1 MFLKEIKIWNFR
13 KFGELQ
19 DGKPGL
25 DLQFHKNFN
34 LLIGENDSG
43 KSAII
48 DAIHLTLG
56 TVSSESMKIT
66 EEDFYVDTSGISSNE
81 IKIECIFSELSQ
93 QEAGIFL
100 EWLSF
105 DEEDNYELIVRLT
118 AKKIES
124 KITGDRIEK
133 VVKAGPVDADNRLEG
148 LVQEL
153 LKATYL
159 KPLRDAKNELKPGF
173 RSRLAQILKSYS
185 AFKVTTEENHQL
197 EEIVKDTNKK
207 IEEFFEKPIDEKTII
222 GEVSKY
228 LEEFF
233 HTPKEGQSTYKPKFE
248 VTPAKLNDIL
258 RKLSLELDDKVS
270 GLGSLNLLFIAA
282 EMLLLNDDDTLGA
295 NLTLIEEIEA
305 HLHPQAQLRLIKYLQ
320 KNLEASNSET
330 VNNGQFILST
340 HSTTLA
346 ASTSLEHI
354 ILIHDNKAYPMG
366 SDYTNLA
373 EEDYKF
379 LERFL
384 DATKANLFFAK
395 GVIFVEGD
403 AENLLLPT
411 LAELVD
417 RPLHKYGVSIVN
429 IGNTAF
435 KRYAKIFSRSKG
447 WLAKGNSPLKLPVS
461 VVTDVD
467 VRPFE
472 FYKDKKME
480 NTTLLVIQDEDKL
493 KEIISLSI
501 EPNSIEIKELQELI
515 GQIFNSFTDFTTK
528 MDQYALEFDKD
539 KKDEIIKVLS
549 TSINKELITTLKKN
563 KKKQIK
569 LEFESFKP
577 NLEIFVAPN
586 WTLEYEL
593 SLSSL
598 SKDLAEVI
606 HSIRYK
612 NPYTNT
618 NKKKLEIIIENLAKS
633 DQLEKVAYE
642 IYKPL
647 NDKIVSKAIVAQAL
661 AKKIE
666 NSTLE
671 LKNALSK
678 DPYLDYLIKAIYHV
692 TEPMKG
698 DKRIGEV
705 VRKPIVREKSN
716 S

>member
-1 MFLKEIKIWNFR
+1 MFLKKIKIWNFR
-13 KFGELQ
+13 KFGESKE
-19 DGKPGL
+19 GKPGL
-25 DLQFHKNFN
+25 ELQFHKNFN

-56 TVSSESMKIT
+56 TVSSESLKIT
-66 EEDFYVDTSGISSNE
+66 EDDFYVNTSGISSDE
-81 IKIECIFSELSQ
+81 MKIECIFAELSE
-93 QEAGIFL
+93 QEAGLFL

-118 AKKIES
+118 AKKVES
-124 KITGDRIEK
+124 KITGDRIER
-133 VVKAGPVDADNRLEG
+133 VIKAGPADADNRLEG

-233 HTPKEGQSTYKPKFE
+233 HIPKEGQSTYRPKFE

-282 EMLLLNDDDTLGA
+282 EMLLLNDNGSIGA

-320 KNLEASNSET
+320 KNLEASDLVT

-346 ASTSLEHI
+346 ASTSLEHV

-411 LAELVD
+411 LAELID

-435 KRYAKIFSRSKG
+435 KRYAKIFSRSKK
-447 WLAKGNSPLKLPVS
+447 WLAKGYSPLKLPVS
-461 VVTDVD
+461 IVTDVD
-467 VRPFE
+467 VRPLE
-472 FYKDKKME
+472 FYVDKNKE
-480 NTTLLVIQDEDKL
+480 NTKLLVIQDKEKL
-493 KEIISLSI
+493 KKIISLSI
-501 EPNSIEIKELQELI
+501 EPTSNEVEELQELI
-515 GQIFNSFTDFTTK
+515 GQTFNSFTDFITK
-528 MDQYALEFDKD
+528 MDQYALEFDKNN
-539 KKDEIIKVLS
+539 KDEIKEVLS
-549 TSINKELITTLKKN
+549 APINKELITTLKDN
-563 KKKQIK
+563 KKKQIE
-569 LEFESFKP
+569 LEFEAFKP
-577 NLEIFVAPN
+577 NLEIFVASN

-593 SLSSL
+593 ALSSL
-598 SKDLAEVI
+598 RKELAEVV

-612 NPYTNT
+612 NPYTDK
-618 NKKKLEIIIENLAKS
+618 NKKKLESIFEILAES
-633 DQLEKVAYE
+633 EQTEKAAYE

-647 NDKIVSKAIVAQAL
+647 NDKIVSKAVVAQAL
-661 AKKIE
+661 AKKLE
-666 NSTLE
+666 NSKPD
-671 LKNALSK
+671 LKKAISE
-678 DPYLDYLIKAIYHV
+678 DPYLAYLVKAIYHV
-692 TEPMKG
+692 TEPPKG
-698 DKRIGEV
+698 GKRVGEIIE
-705 VRKPIVREKSN
+705 KPTVRENSN

>member
-1 MFLKEIKIWNFR
+1 MFLKKIKIWNFR
-13 KFGELQ
+13 KFGESEE
-19 DGKPGL
+19 GKPGL
-25 DLQFHKNFN
+25 ELQFHKNFN

-56 TVSSESMKIT
+56 TVSSESLKIT
-66 EEDFYVDTSGISSNE
+66 EDDFYVNTLGISSDE
-81 IKIECIFSELSQ
+81 IKIECIFAELSE
-93 QEAGIFL
+93 QEAGLFL

-105 DEEDNYELIVRLT
+105 DDEDNYELIVRLT
-118 AKKIES
+118 AKKVES
-124 KITGDRIEK
+124 KITGDRIER
-133 VVKAGPVDADNRLEG
+133 VIKAGPADADNRLEG

-233 HTPKEGQSTYKPKFE
+233 HIPKEGQSTYRPKFE

-282 EMLLLNDDDTLGA
+282 EMLLLNDNGSLGA

-320 KNLEASNSET
+320 KNLEASDLGT

-346 ASTSLEHI
+346 ASTSLEHV

-411 LAELVD
+411 LAELID

-435 KRYAKIFSRSKG
+435 KRYAKIFSRSKK
-447 WLAKGNSPLKLPVS
+447 WLAKGYSPLKLPVS
-461 VVTDVD
+461 IVTDVD
-467 VRPFE
+467 VRPLE
-472 FYKDKKME
+472 FYVDKNKE
-480 NTTLLVIQDEDKL
+480 NTKLLVIQDKEKL
-493 KEIISLSI
+493 KKIISLSI
-501 EPNSIEIKELQELI
+501 EPTSNEVEELQELI
-515 GQIFNSFTDFTTK
+515 GQTFNSFTDFITK
-528 MDQYALEFDKD
+528 MDQYALEFDKN
-539 KKDEIIKVLS
+539 KKDEIKEVLS
-549 TSINKELITTLKKN
+549 APINKELITTLKDN
-563 KKKQIK
+563 KKKQIES
-569 LEFESFKP
+569 EFEAFKP
-577 NLEIFVAPN
+577 NLEIFVASN

-593 SLSSL
+593 ALSSL
-598 SKDLAEVI
+598 RKELAEVV

-612 NPYTNT
+612 NPYTDK
-618 NKKKLEIIIENLAKS
+618 NKKKLESIFEILAES
-633 DQLEKVAYE
+633 EQTEKAAYE

-647 NDKIVSKAIVAQAL
+647 NDKIVSKAVVAQAL
-661 AKKIE
+661 AKKLE
-666 NSTLE
+666 NSKSD
-671 LKNALSK
+671 LKKAISE

-692 TEPMKG
+692 TEPLKG
-698 DKRIGEV
+698 GKRVGEIIG
-705 VRKPIVREKSN
+705 KPTVRENSN

>member
-1 MFLKEIKIWNFR
+1 MFLKKIKIWNFR
-13 KFGELQ
+13 KFGGFGE
-19 DGKPGL
+19 GKPGL
-25 DLQFHKNFN
+25 ELQFHKNFN

-56 TVSSESMKIT
+56 TVSSESLKIT
-66 EEDFYVDTSGISSNE
+66 EDDFYVNTSGISSDDM
-81 IKIECIFSELSQ
+81 KIECIFAELSE
-93 QEAGIFL
+93 QEAGLFL

-118 AKKIES
+118 AKKVES
-124 KITGDRIEK
+124 KITGDRIER
-133 VVKAGPVDADNRLEG
+133 VIKAGPADADNRLEG

-153 LKATYL
+153 LKTTYL

-233 HTPKEGQSTYKPKFE
+233 HIPKEGQSTYRPKFE

-282 EMLLLNDDDTLGA
+282 EMLLLNDNGSLGA

-320 KNLEASNSET
+320 KNLEASDLGT

-346 ASTSLEHI
+346 ASTSLEHV

-411 LAELVD
+411 LAELID

-435 KRYAKIFSRSKG
+435 KRYAKIFSRSKK
-447 WLAKGNSPLKLPVS
+447 WLAKGHSPLKLPVS
-461 VVTDVD
+461 IVTDVD
-467 VRPFE
+467 VRPLE
-472 FYKDKKME
+472 FYVDKNKE
-480 NTTLLVIQDEDKL
+480 NTKLLVIKDAEKL
-493 KEIISLSI
+493 KKIISLSI
-501 EPNSIEIKELQELI
+501 EPTSNEVEELQELI
-515 GQIFNSFTDFTTK
+515 GQTFNSFTDFITK

-539 KKDEIIKVLS
+539 KKDEITEVLS
-549 TSINKELITTLKKN
+549 APINKELITTLKDN
-563 KKKQIK
+563 KKKQIE
-569 LEFESFKP
+569 LEFEAFKP
-577 NLEIFVAPN
+577 NLEIFVASN

-593 SLSSL
+593 ALSSL
-598 SKDLAEVI
+598 RKELAEVV

-612 NPYTNT
+612 HPYSGK
-618 NKKKLEIIIENLAKS
+618 NKKKLESIFEILVES
-633 DQLEKVAYE
+633 EQTEKAAYE

-647 NDKIVSKAIVAQAL
+647 NDKIVSKAVVAQAL
-661 AKKIE
+661 AKKLE
-666 NSTLE
+666 NSKSDLE
-671 LKNALSK
+671 KDISE
-678 DPYLDYLIKAIYHV
+678 DPYLDYLVKAIYHV
-692 TEPMKG
+692 TEPQKG
-698 DKRIGEV
+698 GKRVGEIIG
-705 VRKPIVREKSN
+705 KPTVRENSN